1 LTEPDR
7 QRMEE
12 AIRLHWA
19 IHFPGQPCVWK
30 HRGGGDGVLNIDGHD
45 IQYREHMDGKT
56 LVINGGSTSPCF
68 VLMLDIAAK
77 EAVLQ
82 TLYKYENCFDD
93 GYQDGR
99 ALVKAAYQLAKKYG
113 IERLTLTD
121 YSYIE
126 CPQKIFLADLS
137 FLTTGQTWYESILP
151 GLVCKNCIALEEYRN
166 KVRSNTWRTVGARI
180 KGLQVNGVDI
190 DAPGSAM
197 AVLNLMKK
205 SGNYCKFFSEYMP
218 LIREWSGIQSLHG
231 TDWYCDIPQSLVL
244 PTRRKTLKVSSRR
257 APSKRNI

>member
-1 LTEPDR
+1 
-7 QRMEE
+7 MEDLE
-12 AIRLHWA
+12 TAIRLHWA
-19 IHFPGQPCVWK
+19 IHFPGQPCAWRQ
-30 HRGGGDGVLNIDGHD
+30 RGGGDGILNIDGHD

-68 VLMLDIAAK
+68 VLMLDLAAK

-82 TLYKYENCFDD
+82 TLYKYDNCVED

-113 IERLTLTD
+113 IVRLTLTD

-126 CPQKIFLADLS
+126 CPQKVFLADLS

-151 GLVCKNCIALEEYRN
+151 GLVCKNCITLEEYRN

-197 AVLNLMKK
+197 AVLNMMKK

-231 TDWYCDIPQSLVL
+231 TDWYCDIPFRA
-244 PTRRKTLKVSSRR
+244 PTLRQTLKASSRR
-257 APSKRNI
+257 GGCRRRQTEKNKRI